1 MRLIGMMPV
10 RNEAHV
16 LGLSARAA
24 LRWVD
29 ELLIL
34 VHASTDGTD
43 RIAKD
48 LTAEFPNRAFVCF
61 NADPKWREMEHRQ
74 HLLTGARQ
82 RGATHFAIIDADEIL
97 TGNLIGCIRGQIE
110 QLRPGHILQL
120 PGYNLRRSLDQFHEN
135 GVWGNRYFSVAF
147 RKDDRANWAGDR
159 FHHREAMGVENFPH
173 RPIMHGQGGI
183 LHLWGTSVCRLK
195 ARHALYKITER
206 LRWPDKP
213 VAEIDALYSMAIHD
227 PGNWRFADVPA
238 EWWEPYA
245 DILKHGKSIY
255 DRPWQM
261 DECRRLV
268 AEHGAEYFAGLDL
281 FGIA

>member
-48 LTAEFPNRAFVCF
+48 LTAEFPSRAFVCF
-61 NADPKWREMEHRQ
+61 DADPKWREMEHRQ

-97 TGNLIGCIRGQIE
+97 TGNLIGCIREQIE

-120 PGYNLRRSLDQFHEN
+120 PGYNLRGSIHRYHST
-135 GVWGNRYFSVAF
+135 GVWANRFFSMAF
-147 RKDDRANWAGDR
+147 RKDDKANWSGDR
-159 FHHREAMGVENFPH
+159 FHHREPAGFANIPC
-173 RPIMHGQGGI
+173 RPITHGQGGI
-183 LHLWGTSVCRLK
+183 LHLWGSDERRLI
-195 ARHALYKITER
+195 ARHALYKVTER
-206 LRWPDKP
+206 VRWPEKP
-213 VAEIDALYSMAIHD
+213 VADIDALYSMAIKD
-227 PGNWRFADVPA
+227 PGWKYADTDPG
-238 EWWEPYA
+238 WWAPYA
-245 DILKHGKSIY
+245 DVMRHLNYAGE
-255 DRPWQM
+255 PWQTA
-261 DECRRLV
+261 ECQRLV
-268 AEHGAEYFAGLDL
+268 AERGTEYFAGLDL

>member
-61 NADPKWREMEHRQ
+61 DADPKWREMEHRQ

-120 PGYNLRRSLDQFHEN
+120 PGYNLRGSIHRYHST
-135 GVWGNRYFSVAF
+135 GVWANRFFSMAF
-147 RKDDRANWAGDR
+147 RKDDKANWCGDR
-159 FHHREAMGVENFPH
+159 FHHREPAGFENAPC

-183 LHLWGTSVCRLK
+183 LHLWGSDERRLV
-195 ARHALYKITER
+195 ARHALYKVTER
-206 LRWPDKP
+206 VRWPEKP
-213 VAEIDALYSMAIHD
+213 VADIEALYNMAIKD
-227 PGNWRFADVPA
+227 PGWKYADADPS
-238 EWWEPYA
+238 WWEPYA
-245 DILKHGKSIY
+245 DIAHHLNYEGE
-255 DRPWQM
+255 PWQM
-261 DECRRLV
+261 DECRSLV